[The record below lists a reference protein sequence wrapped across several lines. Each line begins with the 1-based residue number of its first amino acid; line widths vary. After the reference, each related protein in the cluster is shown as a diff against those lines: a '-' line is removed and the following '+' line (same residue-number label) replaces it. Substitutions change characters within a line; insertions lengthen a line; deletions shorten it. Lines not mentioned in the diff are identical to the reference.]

1 LSGTNGLLSLS
12 GTTDNGVITLNGT
25 APNATVETN
34 LTFNGATLT
43 LTGDQIVRAAATQD
57 GVRLLGRAGGTGN
70 FYVDITP
77 TTLSANRSLT
87 LANGN
92 TVLVTGTMVETTR
105 TITISGTAN
114 QVISSAGA
122 QSLAGNRTWTL
133 SLPQNIHTAATPTF
147 GGLTLS
153 GAQSITG
160 GGLTIRT
167 AATQDGVIIAG
178 RAGGTGDFDVTISPT
193 TLTADRTL
201 TLADGNT
208 VLVGGTMLT
217 TARTISTTGGI
228 TGGGDL
234 SADRTF
240 TIADGALTNAKLANS
255 SITVTAGTGMS
266 GGGAVSLGGS
276 VTLTNAGVTSNVA
289 GTGISVSGATGAVTI
304 TNTGVTSLTGT
315 SNQISVSAGT
325 GAVTL
330 STPQNIH
337 TAATP
342 TFGGLTING
351 TTTTPRI
358 AIQRVSNVGN
368 GISWY
373 NSATYTSWSDYMSP
387 ASQTSTGPTSN
398 ITAPSG
404 TLVTSWALRRFIENA
419 AGYGWTFES
428 GTASQVTP
436 TVVAEIRSSDG
447 AARFGGGLTLS
458 ADSTS
463 LSFSS
468 ATGAKTISTG
478 GSTDLFLSPGG
489 NVRIGTAG
497 TAVAA
502 KLQVGGDIRAT
513 GEVVAYAAS
522 DKNLKDNIQKIQ
534 SPLEIISKIG
544 GYTFDWNKNQ
554 QTYTGK
560 DYGVIAQEIEEVM
573 PELVITR
580 ESGYKAVN
588 YEKIIPLLIESIK
601 EQQNA
606 IVAQQTEIK
615 ELREVINNILNK

>member
-1 LSGTNGLLSLS
+1 
-12 GTTDNGVITLNGT
+12 
-25 APNATVETN
+25 
-34 LTFNGATLT
+34 
-43 LTGDQIVRAAATQD
+43 
-57 GVRLLGRAGGTGN
+57 
-70 FYVDITP
+70 
-77 TTLSANRSLT
+77 
-87 LANGN
+87 
-92 TVLVTGTMVETTR
+92 
-105 TITISGTAN
+105 
-114 QVISSAGA
+114 
-122 QSLAGNRTWTL
+122 
-133 SLPQNIHTAATPTF
+133 
-147 GGLTLS
+147 
-153 GAQSITG
+153 
-160 GGLTIRT
+160 
-167 AATQDGVIIAG
+167 
-178 RAGGTGDFDVTISPT
+178 
-193 TLTADRTL
+193 
-201 TLADGNT
+201 
-208 VLVGGTMLT
+208 
-217 TARTISTTGGI
+217 
-228 TGGGDL
+228 
-234 SADRTF
+234 
-240 TIADGALTNAKLANS
+240 
-255 SITVTAGTGMS
+255 MS

-337 TAATP
+337 TAASP
-342 TFGGLTING
+342 TFAGLSLSSQLTS
-351 TTTTPRI
+351 TSTTPLSF
-358 AIQRVSNVGN
+358 QSNSNTGTYNQTTIYANQNNTSAATTN
-368 GISWY
+368 GI
-373 NSATYTSWSDYMSP
+373 
-387 ASQTSTGPTSN
+387 
-398 ITAPSG
+398 
-404 TLVTSWALRRFIENA
+404 FIERGRLTDSA
-419 AGYGWTFES
+419 
-428 GTASQVTP
+428 
-436 TVVAEIRSSDG
+436 VAEIRYLVIGARGGQIQWQVDGNGATSQTGNLTISSD
-447 AARFGGGLTLS
+447 T
-458 ADSTS
+458 STI
-463 LSFSS
+463 SFSS

-522 DKNLKDNIQKIQ
+522 DKNLKDNIQKIE

>member
-1 LSGTNGLLSLS
+1 
-12 GTTDNGVITLNGT
+12 
-25 APNATVETN
+25 
-34 LTFNGATLT
+34 
-43 LTGDQIVRAAATQD
+43 
-57 GVRLLGRAGGTGN
+57 
-70 FYVDITP
+70 
-77 TTLSANRSLT
+77 
-87 LANGN
+87 
-92 TVLVTGTMVETTR
+92 MVSTTR
-105 TITISGTAN
+105 TITINGTTN
-114 QVISSAGA
+114 QVVSSAGG
-122 QSLAGNRTWTL
+122 QDLSSNRTWTL

-208 VLVGGTMLT
+208 TLVGGTMLT
-217 TARTISTTGGI
+217 TARSISTTGGI

-255 SITVTAGTGMS
+255 TISGISLGSNLATLTIGTGLS
-266 GGGAVSLGGS
+266 GTSYNGS
-276 VTLTNAGVTSNVA
+276 T
-289 GTGISVSGATGAVTI
+289 AVTI
-304 TNTGVTSLTGT
+304 ANTGVTSLTGT
-315 SNQISVSAGT
+315 ASQITVSAAT
-325 GAVTL
+325 GGVTL
-330 STPQNIH
+330 SLPSTINVDTTGVATTALSMRSQDTRAVVTTPE
-337 TAATP
+337 TANASSGVRFDFKTN
-342 TFGGLTING
+342 TTNGLSDGGTYNGVMYFRKYGSTTDWSGGGANELGFTDNGNMWLRYGSSTTWGAWKQMVDSANTLTISG
-351 TTTTPRI
+351 TKTFSTTP
-358 AIQRVSNVGN
+358 VFSE
-368 GISWY
+368 
-373 NSATYTSWSDYMSP
+373 ATAT
-387 ASQTSTGPTSN
+387 
-398 ITAPSG
+398 
-404 TLVTSWALRRFIENA
+404 
-419 AGYGWTFES
+419 
-428 GTASQVTP
+428 
-436 TVVAEIRSSDG
+436 
-447 AARFGGGLTLS
+447 
-458 ADSTS
+458 

-522 DKNLKDNIQKIQ
+522 DKNLKDNIQKIE

>member
-1 LSGTNGLLSLS
+1 
-12 GTTDNGVITLNGT
+12 
-25 APNATVETN
+25 
-34 LTFNGATLT
+34 
-43 LTGDQIVRAAATQD
+43 
-57 GVRLLGRAGGTGN
+57 
-70 FYVDITP
+70 
-77 TTLSANRSLT
+77 
-87 LANGN
+87 
-92 TVLVTGTMVETTR
+92 MVSTTR
-105 TITISGTAN
+105 TITINGTTN
-114 QVISSAGA
+114 QVVSSAGG
-122 QSLAGNRTWTL
+122 QDLSSNRTWTL

-178 RAGGTGDFDVTISPT
+178 RAGGTGTFDVTISPT

-208 VLVGGTMLT
+208 TLVGGTMLT
-217 TARTISTTGGI
+217 TARSISTTGGI

-266 GGGAVSLGGS
+266 GGGAVSLGGT

-373 NSATYTSWSDYMSP
+373 NSATYTSWADYMSP
-387 ASQTSTGPTSN
+387 AGATSTGPTSN

-404 TLVTSWALRRFIENA
+404 TLVTSWALRRFIENV

-428 GTASQVTP
+428 GTVSQVTP

-463 LSFSS
+463 ISFSS

-522 DKNLKDNIQKIQ
+522 DKNLKDNIQKIE

>member
-1 LSGTNGLLSLS
+1 
-12 GTTDNGVITLNGT
+12 
-25 APNATVETN
+25 
-34 LTFNGATLT
+34 
-43 LTGDQIVRAAATQD
+43 
-57 GVRLLGRAGGTGN
+57 
-70 FYVDITP
+70 
-77 TTLSANRSLT
+77 
-87 LANGN
+87 
-92 TVLVTGTMVETTR
+92 MVSTTR
-105 TITISGTAN
+105 TITISGTTN
-114 QVISSAGA
+114 QIVSSA
-122 QSLAGNRTWTL
+122 AGQDLSANRTWTL

-160 GGLTIRT
+160 GGLTIRA
-167 AATQDGVIIAG
+167 AATQDGIILAG

-208 VLVGGTMLT
+208 TLVGGTMVT
-217 TARTISTTGGI
+217 SARAINTSGAL

-234 SADRTF
+234 SADRTLSISAGGVTNAMLQNSTISGISLGSNLATLTIGTGLSGTSYNGSAAV
-240 TIADGALTNAKLANS
+240 TIANT
-255 SITVTAGTGMS
+255 
-266 GGGAVSLGGS
+266 
-276 VTLTNAGVTSNVA
+276 GVTSNVA

-304 TNTGVTSLTGT
+304 TNTGVTSLAGT
-315 SNQISVSAGT
+315 TNQISVSAGT

-342 TFGGLTING
+342 TFARQTLSG
-351 TTTTPRI
+351 TPTVWSSTTPGT
-358 AIQRVSNVGN
+358 SVGDLHL
-368 GISWY
+368 G
-373 NSATYTSWSDYMSP
+373 SA
-387 ASQTSTGPTSN
+387 
-398 ITAPSG
+398 
-404 TLVTSWALRRFIENA
+404 
-419 AGYGWTFES
+419 S
-428 GTASQVTP
+428 GTANAGFAISFGARDASSGANGQAGIYINSDGSYGTRMYIATTDSYATGARTAISINEGGAVSI
-436 TVVAEIRSSDG
+436 IRS
-447 AARFGGGLTLS
+447 GLTLS

-463 LSFSS
+463 ISFSS

-522 DKNLKDNIQKIQ
+522 DRRLKDNIQKIQ
-534 SPLEIISKIG
+534 SPLTIINKIS
-544 GYTFDWNKNQ
+544 GYTFDWNENQ
-554 QTYTGK
+554 KTYTGK

-580 ESGYKAVN
+580 ENGYKAVN

-615 ELREVINNILNK
+615 ELRELINNILNK

>member
-1 LSGTNGLLSLS
+1 
-12 GTTDNGVITLNGT
+12 
-25 APNATVETN
+25 
-34 LTFNGATLT
+34 
-43 LTGDQIVRAAATQD
+43 
-57 GVRLLGRAGGTGN
+57 
-70 FYVDITP
+70 
-77 TTLSANRSLT
+77 
-87 LANGN
+87 
-92 TVLVTGTMVETTR
+92 MVSTTR
-105 TITISGTAN
+105 TITINGTTN
-114 QVISSAGA
+114 QVVSSAGG
-122 QSLAGNRTWTL
+122 QDLSSNRTWTL

-178 RAGGTGDFDVTISPT
+178 RAGGTGTFDVTISPT

-208 VLVGGTMLT
+208 TLVGGTMLT
-217 TARTISTTGGI
+217 TARSISTTGGI

-266 GGGAVSLGGS
+266 GGGAVSLGGT

-342 TFGGLTING
+342 TFARQTLSG
-351 TTTTPRI
+351 TPTVWSATTPGT
-358 AIQRVSNVGN
+358 GN
-368 GISWY
+368 GDLHLG
-373 NSATYTSWSDYMSP
+373 SA
-387 ASQTSTGPTSN
+387 
-398 ITAPSG
+398 
-404 TLVTSWALRRFIENA
+404 
-419 AGYGWTFES
+419 S
-428 GTASQVTP
+428 GTANAGFAITFGARDASSGGNGQAGIYINSDGSYGTRMYIATTDSYATGARTAISINEGGAVSI
-436 TVVAEIRSSDG
+436 IRS
-447 AARFGGGLTLS
+447 GLTLS

-463 LSFSS
+463 ISFSS

-497 TAVAA
+497 TSVAA

-522 DKNLKDNIQKIQ
+522 DKNLKDNIQKIK
-534 SPLEIISKIG
+534 SPLTIISKIS
-544 GYTFDWNKNQ
+544 GYTFDWNQNQ
-554 QTYTGK
+554 KTYTGK

>member
-1 LSGTNGLLSLS
+1 
-12 GTTDNGVITLNGT
+12 
-25 APNATVETN
+25 
-34 LTFNGATLT
+34 
-43 LTGDQIVRAAATQD
+43 
-57 GVRLLGRAGGTGN
+57 
-70 FYVDITP
+70 
-77 TTLSANRSLT
+77 
-87 LANGN
+87 
-92 TVLVTGTMVETTR
+92 
-105 TITISGTAN
+105 
-114 QVISSAGA
+114 
-122 QSLAGNRTWTL
+122 
-133 SLPQNIHTAATPTF
+133 
-147 GGLTLS
+147 
-153 GAQSITG
+153 
-160 GGLTIRT
+160 
-167 AATQDGVIIAG
+167 
-178 RAGGTGDFDVTISPT
+178 
-193 TLTADRTL
+193 
-201 TLADGNT
+201 
-208 VLVGGTMLT
+208 
-217 TARTISTTGGI
+217 
-228 TGGGDL
+228 
-234 SADRTF
+234 
-240 TIADGALTNAKLANS
+240 
-255 SITVTAGTGMS
+255 MS
-266 GGGAVSLGGS
+266 GGGAVSLGGT

-304 TNTGVTSLTGT
+304 TNTGVTSLAGT
-315 SNQISVSAGT
+315 TNQISVSAGT

-358 AIQRVSNVGN
+358 AIQRVTNVGN

-387 ASQTSTGPTSN
+387 AAQTSTGPTSN

-404 TLVTSWALRRFIENA
+404 TLVTSWALRRFIENG

-428 GTASQVTP
+428 GTSSQVTP

-497 TAVAA
+497 TSVAA